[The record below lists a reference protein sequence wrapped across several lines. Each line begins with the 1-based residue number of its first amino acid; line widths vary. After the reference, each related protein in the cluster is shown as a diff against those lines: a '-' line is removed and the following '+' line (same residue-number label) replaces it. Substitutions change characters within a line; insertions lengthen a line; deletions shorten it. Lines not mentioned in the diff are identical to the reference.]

1 MLARYIAYHHHLHPD
16 FLRGSTVIELVS
28 GTGLVGIVA
37 AMLEPDRGMG
47 DGSAVSLT
55 HPLRW
60 YTLMG

>member
-37 AMLEPDRGMG
+37 AMLEPDTEVWVT
-47 DGSAVSLT
+47 DQQ
-55 HPLRW
+55 
-60 YTLMG
+60 